1 MLPFTRG
8 FEKWTLGALT
18 NAFHSGA
25 IGTGFTF
32 FADWLPNVYGASPVR
47 AAGSAPFHLLVKG
60 KKEGRAAE
68 IKILLVAG
76 LIV

>member
-18 NAFHSGA
+18 NVFHSGA
-25 IGTGFTF
+25 IGTGFTV
-32 FADWLPNVYGASPVR
+32 ADWPPNVYGASPVR
-47 AAGSAPFHLLVKG
+47 AAESASPFHLTAKG

-68 IKILLVAG
+68 IKILLVAD